1 MKIYLLAP
9 NYCWHTSDLLE
20 LCSFNKDLKYIFI
33 ADTPPFISRVLFN
46 RFFSFLNIPYEFF
59 SKVME
64 IIFVYS
70 MEFLFKKKINK

>member
-9 NYCWHTSDLLE
+9 NYCWHTYDLLQ

-33 ADTPPFISRVLFN
+33 ADTPPFISRILFN

-59 SKVME
+59 QRLWRL
-64 IIFVYS
+64 
-70 MEFLFKKKINK
+70 FLFIPWSFYFKEKD